1 MVFNK
6 FLHRFALI
14 LVLVE
19 ALICLLLTIQLAMLI
34 SVLLVLFAY
43 QTAPLLSVANK
54 IEHNC
59 STISIAPFADL
70 DCD

>member
-1 MVFNK
+1 MVFNE
-6 FLHRFALI
+6 FLHRFCLI

-43 QTAPLLSVANK
+43 QSAPLLSVANK
-54 IEHNC
+54 TEHNY

-70 DCD
+70 NCD

>member
-1 MVFNK
+1 MVFNE
-6 FLHRFALI
+6 FLHRFCLI

-34 SVLLVLFAY
+34 SMLLVLFAY
-43 QTAPLLSVANK
+43 QSAPLLSVANK
-54 IEHNC
+54 TEHNC